1 MTDESTEGEETPRC
15 GYPETTTGDPCRRRV
30 TNPEKR
36 CYLHRDDGE
45 TPDGHGAPPG
55 NTNAVRHGL
64 YMSVEK
70 RIDWFSEEQQTW
82 FREYAET
89 YRRKAENDGEVA
101 RLASLA
107 VITDVLIRDL
117 LKNGVVRSDAD
128 GDRVRGATVGALLA
142 AKGELR
148 RGLRT
153 EGVTEDRSGL

>member
-1 MTDESTEGEETPRC
+1 MTGGSTEDDDIDRC
-15 GYPETTTGDPCRRRV
+15 GDPDTTTGRPCQRRV
-30 TNPEKR
+30 TSPDDK
-36 CYLHRDDGE
+36 CFMHADDGGV
-45 TPDGHGAPPG
+45 PADHGAPDG
-55 NTNAVRHGL
+55 NFNAANHGL
-64 YMSVEK
+64 FMPPD
-70 RIDWFSEEQQTW
+70 RRLQWFTDEQRTW

-128 GDRVRGATVGALLA
+128 GDRVRGATVGAMLA